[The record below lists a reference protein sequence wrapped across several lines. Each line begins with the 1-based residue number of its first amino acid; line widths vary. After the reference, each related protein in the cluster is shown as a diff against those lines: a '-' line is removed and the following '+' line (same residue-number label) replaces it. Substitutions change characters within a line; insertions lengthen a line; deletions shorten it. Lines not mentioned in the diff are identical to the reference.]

1 MTNEEAINEL
11 RDRYLSI
18 SAYADKK
25 QCDKANKAIDMAIQ
39 ALEKQ
44 IPKKPI
50 ELFGTHA
57 IYDYDGSYLDQVD
70 ITTFKC
76 PICNDILAI
85 GEISITDCNE
95 LYYCNNCGQKLS
107 WESDTD
113 EN

>member
-44 IPKKPI
+44 IPKKPLHWDDCEQFYI
-50 ELFGTHA
+50 ECPCCGKRYDSRLGYKGCPYCLQA
-57 IYDYDGSYLDQVD
+57 IRL
-70 ITTFKC
+70 
-76 PICNDILAI
+76 
-85 GEISITDCNE
+85 E
-95 LYYCNNCGQKLS
+95 
-107 WESDTD
+107 
-113 EN
+113 